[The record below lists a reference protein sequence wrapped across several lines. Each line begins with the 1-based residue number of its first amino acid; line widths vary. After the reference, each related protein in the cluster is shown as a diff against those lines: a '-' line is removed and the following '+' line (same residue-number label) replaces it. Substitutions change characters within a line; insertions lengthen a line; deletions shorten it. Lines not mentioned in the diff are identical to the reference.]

1 MKAGDT
7 INGEYLLGERLGRS
21 PYGQTWTAKALG
33 TCETAAPGTELVLK
47 VIALAEAPDW
57 KSLGLIENETAAL
70 KSMSHPAIPRY
81 VDSFRLDGADSSGFV
96 LVMERMPGQSLAA
109 VADSGRRFTES
120 GIETMFAELLGILAY
135 IHSLRPPMIHRDV
148 NPKNIILRPDGT
160 LALVDFSGVQDAV
173 LLAYRDTSTMMGTA
187 GYAPLEQVSGRATVR
202 SDLYAA
208 AATAAY
214 LVTRRHP
221 SDLPVAGM
229 RIDPGAVVELSP
241 RLRFVL
247 DAYLDPDESKRT
259 LPPLEAAAIL
269 RGEAALPVAAGL
281 PARAQESARTAADAS
296 AGVSRNTASG
306 LAGVAERFAERIAGS
321 LENHMRSAGADYE
334 AYGAPEPEFGDS
346 HSDGNGPTRV
356 SRQPEELPSDS
367 KVTLSSS
374 SDLISLSIPRAGLR
388 SPGFWFSG
396 GFVIFWLGFV
406 AFWTFSALAMG
417 APIFFAMF
425 SLPFWAVGLFL
436 VRVLLK
442 PALSAVKLDITREGG
457 LVFEETFVGK
467 PRVRSWPLSDIGSCR
482 VENAPVSQNGRHER
496 DVVIETGSKT
506 VRFGRSLSERE
517 RRAIASTIGTWLSQA
532 NI

>member
-1 MKAGDT
+1 
-7 INGEYLLGERLGRS
+7 
-21 PYGQTWTAKALG
+21 
-33 TCETAAPGTELVLK
+33 
-47 VIALAEAPDW
+47 
-57 KSLGLIENETAAL
+57 
-70 KSMSHPAIPRY
+70 
-81 VDSFRLDGADSSGFV
+81 
-96 LVMERMPGQSLAA
+96 
-109 VADSGRRFTES
+109 
-120 GIETMFAELLGILAY
+120 
-135 IHSLRPPMIHRDV
+135 MI
-148 NPKNIILRPDGT
+148 
-160 LALVDFSGVQDAV
+160 
-173 LLAYRDTSTMMGTA
+173 GTA

-229 RIDPGAVVELSP
+229 RIDPGALVELSP

-247 DAYLDPDESKRT
+247 DRYLDPDESKRT
-259 LPPLEAAAIL
+259 LTPLEAAAIL
-269 RGEAALPVAAGL
+269 RGEAALPVAAGF
-281 PARAQESARTAADAS
+281 PASGQESARAA
-296 AGVSRNTASG
+296 AGTPAGG

-321 LENHMRSAGADYE
+321 LETHIRSAGADYE
-334 AYGAPEPEFGDS
+334 AYGAPEPEFGES
-346 HSDGNGPTRV
+346 PSAGNGRTKAK
-356 SRQPEELPSDS
+356 RQPEELPSDS
-367 KVTLSSS
+367 KASLASTPE
-374 SDLISLSIPRAGLR
+374 LISLSIPRAGLR
-388 SPGFWFSG
+388 NPGFWFSG
-396 GFVIFWLGFV
+396 GFVVFWLGFV

-442 PALSAVKLDITREGG
+442 PALSAVKLDISREGG
-457 LVFEETFVGK
+457 LVFEETFIGK
-467 PRVRSWPLSDIGSCR
+467 PRVRFWPLSDIGSCR

-532 NI
+532 NN